1 MAKGEQ
7 VPYTPSFTF
16 QELEIDPMLKANV
29 LLKNFPNPTPIQD
42 QAIPHI
48 LAGKDLLGIAGTGTG
63 KTIAFLLPLLQKIT
77 KKRGEKVLIVTPTR
91 ELAEQ
96 INDELYLLTK
106 NLNIYSVKCTGGGG
120 LRQQIFALSRGYNF
134 IVGTPGRLKDL
145 IDRRVLQLT
154 GFTTVV
160 LDEVDRMLDMGFIEP
175 IKELV
180 AELPKERQSLFFSA
194 TVSPKIEGVIRIF
207 LKPDFVR
214 VSIKTEVATNQINQG
229 IVRVKTVA
237 EKVIRLQELLR
248 TAEFEKVLVFANT
261 KRGVD
266 RLQKELKAGGF
277 NAIAIHGDK
286 RQNERRNAIRLF
298 KAGSASVLI
307 ATDVAARGLDIPFVS
322 HVINFDVPMTYDD
335 YIHRIGRTG
344 RASRLGSALTF
355 V

>member
-1 MAKGEQ
+1 
-7 VPYTPSFTF
+7 
-16 QELEIDPMLKANV
+16 MLKANV
-29 LLKNFPNPTPIQD
+29 ISKNFPNPTPIQD

-63 KTIAFLLPLLQKIT
+63 KTIAFLLPLLQKIL

-106 NLNIYSVKCTGGGG
+106 NLNIYSVKCTGGAG
-120 LRQQIFALSRGYNF
+120 LQQQIQSLRRGCNF
-134 IVGTPGRLKDL
+134 VVGTPGRLKDL
-145 IDRRVLQLT
+145 VDRRALNLT

-160 LDEVDRMLDMGFIEP
+160 LDEVDRMLDMGFIQP
-175 IKELV
+175 IKELIGY
-180 AELPKERQSLFFSA
+180 LPKDRQSLFFSA

-214 VSIKTEVATNQINQG
+214 VAIKTETAASQITQDV
-229 IVRVKTVA
+229 IRVQSVA
-237 EKVIRLQELLR
+237 EKVTRLKALLQD
-248 TAEFEKVLVFANT
+248 EKFEKVLIFVNT

-266 RLQKELKAGGF
+266 RLQKELKEANI

-286 RQNERRNAIRLF
+286 RQNERRRAISAF
-298 KAGSASVLI
+298 KNGECSILL

-322 HVINFDVPMTYDD
+322 HVINFDIPMTYDD
-335 YIHRIGRTG
+335 YTHRIGRTG
-344 RASRLGSALTF
+344 RANRYGTALTF
-355 V
+355 VRG